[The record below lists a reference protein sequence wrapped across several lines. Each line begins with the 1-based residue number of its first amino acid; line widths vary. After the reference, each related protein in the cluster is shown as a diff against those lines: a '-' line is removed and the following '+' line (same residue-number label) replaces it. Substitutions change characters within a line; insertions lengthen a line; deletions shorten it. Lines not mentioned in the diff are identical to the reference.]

1 MQQKVFPLLSRSLC
15 SVNLFSTFYYAI
27 DFNLFSFKNP
37 AMPFTI
43 LSKEY
48 ISNHPY
54 FTARKDS
61 YKTPSGKIVD
71 PYFVVELPEC
81 VLALAI
87 TKENEVLLIEQYRHA
102 IQEQSIEFP
111 GGFIDENEIP
121 ETAIVRELL
130 EETGYSFSAFHYLG
144 KTYSNPGV
152 LTNATHL
159 FVATGGEKTSEQSL
173 DANEEITI
181 MLKPREEVKTMVQK
195 YQFKQSMHELC
206 FYRATEFLNKL

>member
-1 MQQKVFPLLSRSLC
+1 
-15 SVNLFSTFYYAI
+15 
-27 DFNLFSFKNP
+27 
-37 AMPFTI
+37 MPFTI
-43 LSKEY
+43 LTKEY

-61 YKTPSGKIVD
+61 YKTPAGKIVD

-102 IQEQSIEFP
+102 IKEQSIEFP
-111 GGFIDENEIP
+111 GGFIDDNETP
-121 ETAIVRELL
+121 ETAIIRELR

-159 FVATGGEKTSEQSL
+159 FVATGGEKTAEQSL

-181 MLKPREEVKTMVQK
+181 ILKPLDEVKKMVQA

-206 FYRATEFLNKL
+206 FFRATEFLNKL

>member
-1 MQQKVFPLLSRSLC
+1 
-15 SVNLFSTFYYAI
+15 
-27 DFNLFSFKNP
+27 
-37 AMPFTI
+37 MPFKI

-48 ISNHPY
+48 ISNHQY

-61 YKTPSGKIVD
+61 YQTPSGKIVD

-87 TKENEVLLIEQYRHA
+87 TKNKEVLLIEQYRHA

-111 GGFIDENEIP
+111 GGFIDKDEIP
-121 ETAIVRELL
+121 ETAIARELQ
-130 EETGYSFSAFHYLG
+130 EETGYSFATFHYLG

-159 FVATGGEKTSEQSL
+159 FVAMGGEKTSRQSL
-173 DANEEITI
+173 DANEEINI
-181 MLKPREEVKTMVQK
+181 KLKSLEEVKMMIQANE
-195 YQFKQSMHELC
+195 FKQSMHELC
-206 FYRATEFLNKL
+206 FYRAAQILNKL